1 MTFSRKFCA
10 KSPFKKDE
18 WHAGKNFLPKGLGG
32 LASHVGLSY
41 LLDEDFRKKAKKY
54 IKDLKP

>member
-1 MTFSRKFCA
+1 MAFSKKFCA

-32 LASHVGLSY
+32 LATYGGFRY
-41 LLDEDFRKKAKKY
+41 LTDKDFRKKTKKY